1 MLIGELKDSAGAIHK
16 VSFSTLEQN
25 EQLVA
30 LVAPGPLRVVADRKT
45 FTAVPGSEM
54 IVEVQLKRDRSIT
67 SPVKLELV
75 VPKHIRDVT
84 AEPVT
89 LPAGTDSGQLRLRLG
104 AAPGPFNMPL
114 RIRATAERE
123 GQPIIGESEIELTP

>member
-1 MLIGELKDSAGAIHK
+1 MIKIECPLFLPF
-16 VSFSTLEQN
+16 SF
-25 EQLVA
+25 
-30 LVAPGPLRVVADRKT
+30 PLDRKT

-54 IVEVQLKRDRSIT
+54 IVEIQLKRDRSIT

-75 VPKHIRDVT
+75 VPQHIRDVS

-89 LPAGTDSGQLRLRLG
+89 LPAGVDSGQLRLRLG

-123 GQPIIGESEIELTP
+123 GEPIIGETGIE